1 VTGFSTAGLGV
12 IRGTGG
18 DVDQVVRK
26 TAWEKAHEGG
36 VIGQDPGSLVYAAR
50 HADGSLAASAYG
62 DLGALMG
69 KLDQV
74 EAEGRCPVHPPPPG
88 GVPLTSSPA

>member
-1 VTGFSTAGLGV
+1 MTGFSTAGLGV

-50 HADGSLAASAYG
+50 HADGSLAASASG
-62 DLGALMG
+62 GLGALMDR
-69 KLDQV
+69 LDRL
-74 EAEGRCPVHPPPPG
+74 EADGRCPVHPPG
-88 GVPLTSSPA
+88 ASP